1 MKNLFISPSLPS
13 LAHRQTNL
21 AHKAVKQAVI
31 ATLSAILFISPAQ
44 AADFKEYPD
53 LPPQQSVL
61 TALQNSPS
69 VLAARAG
76 IQAGQAAGDRIAAGP
91 YEFSVLAG
99 DSRRRIS
106 DTGQNQRDWTVGLE
120 SALRL
125 PNKYSIDQKIAEQ
138 TATAAEQSYGD
149 AMHETARRLLAGWFT
164 WLKETAQ
171 SSQWQQQTE
180 LMQKQADSVARRV
193 KAGDAASL
201 ENDLTEAAR
210 LQADV
215 AWQQA
220 KLRADNAAVS
230 LRNYFPALPLPAKP
244 PLQPPVAVTEP
255 LEHWLSVGLDHNH
268 ELMLARTESKTAQL
282 MAQRADTDRL
292 PDPTVGLH
300 YTSERD
306 GADKIAGV
314 TLSIPLPG
322 SARRAVSREQE
333 ARAQMTAQK
342 EAMVMQRLKSEIT
355 ASYNTARISY
365 LNWKSAHA
373 ASELMQRNADKIA
386 RAYDLGE
393 AGLTDVLLARK
404 QSLDAKL
411 SETLAGLDAAESR
424 YRLLLDTH
432 QLWPLGADE
441 HDHDEGR

>member
-1 MKNLFISPSLPS
+1 MKRTFISLLLAGCFAS
-13 LAHRQTNL
+13 LA
-21 AHKAVKQAVI
+21 QAGE
-31 ATLSAILFISPAQ
+31 
-44 AADFKEYPD
+44 FKEYPD

-61 TALQNSPS
+61 SALENAPS
-69 VLAARAG
+69 VVAARAG

-91 YEFSVLAG
+91 YEFNVLAG
-99 DSRRRIS
+99 DSRRRIT

-125 PNKYSIDQKIAEQ
+125 PNKYNIDQKLAEQ

-171 SSQWQQQTE
+171 SAQWQQQTE

-193 KAGDAASL
+193 KAGDAAAL
-201 ENDLTEAAR
+201 ESDLTEAAR
-210 LQADV
+210 LQAEV

-220 KLRADNAAVS
+220 KLRADNAAAS
-230 LRNYFPALPLPAKP
+230 LRNYFPALPLPANP
-244 PLQPPVAVTEP
+244 ALQPPIAVSEP
-255 LEHWLSVGLDHNH
+255 LEHWLTVGLDHNH

-282 MAQRADTDRL
+282 MAQRADADRL

-306 GADKIAGV
+306 GADKIAGI

-322 SARRAVSREQE
+322 SARRAASREGE
-333 ARAQMTAQK
+333 ARAQMAAQK

-355 ASYNTARISY
+355 ASYNTARTSY
-365 LNWKSAHA
+365 LNWQSAHA

-393 AGLTDVLLARK
+393 AGLTEVLLARK
-404 QSLDAKL
+404 QSLDARL

-432 QLWPLGADE
+432 QLWPLGAEE
-441 HDHDEGR
+441 HDHDGGS